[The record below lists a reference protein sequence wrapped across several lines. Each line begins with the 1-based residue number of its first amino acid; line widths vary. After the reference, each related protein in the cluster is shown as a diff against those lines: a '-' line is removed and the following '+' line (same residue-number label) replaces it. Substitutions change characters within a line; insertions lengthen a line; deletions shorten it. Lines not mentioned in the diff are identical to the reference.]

1 MVSENL
7 HYEGDL
13 VLDNTMG
20 SGTCGLASIK
30 NNRKFIGI
38 EKEKNYYDITIKRL
52 QNYDANKTIHG
63 QPIQSQ
69 MPNSCEPPSTVW
81 G

>member
-1 MVSENL
+1 MLVKS
-7 HYEGDL
+7 YTDEGDM

-38 EKEKNYYDITIKRL
+38 EREKNYYDIALKRVNEYL
-52 QNYDANKTIHG
+52 DL
-63 QPIQSQ
+63 
-69 MPNSCEPPSTVW
+69 
-81 G
+81 

>member
-1 MVSENL
+1 MLVKS
-7 HYEGDL
+7 YTDEGDI

-38 EKEKNYYDITIKRL
+38 EKEKNYYDITLKRIYEYFD
-52 QNYDANKTIHG
+52 NNK
-63 QPIQSQ
+63 
-69 MPNSCEPPSTVW
+69 
-81 G
+81 